1 MSRGEYGAAVG
12 VPRILG
18 ALARHSVK
26 ATFFVPGHSADHYP
40 GAVEAMLKAGH
51 EVAAHGYLHESPVG
65 MTMEEET
72 AVLEK
77 GESALQRI
85 TGGKPAG
92 YRSPAWDL
100 SENTIRLLRERGYR
114 YDSSLMADDF
124 MPFHPREHDV
134 VGGDGAINWGPRS
147 SVVEFPVAWE
157 LDDFPY
163 FSFLNKPLYSGL
175 RNPSE
180 VFDIWLGEFKYCA
193 ERCENG
199 VFVLTMHPEI
209 VGRGPRIEMLER
221 LIAAMSQH
229 PGVRF
234 MTMAAAAQDPGILTM
249 CAESAPTSPRFR

>member
-1 MSRGEYGAAVG
+1 M
-12 VPRILG
+12 PRILA
-18 ALARHSVK
+18 ALARHDVK
-26 ATFFVPGHSADHYP
+26 ATFFVPGHSADYYP
-40 GAVEAMLKAGH
+40 SAVEAMLKAGH

-65 MTMEEET
+65 MTLEQEI

-77 GESALQRI
+77 GEAALQRI
-85 TGGKPAG
+85 AGEKPAG

-124 MPFHPREHDV
+124 VPFHPREHDV
-134 VGGDGAINWGPRS
+134 VGTDGAIKWGARS
-147 SVVEFPVAWE
+147 SLVEFPVAWE

-163 FSFLNKPLYSGL
+163 FTFLNKPLYSGL

-193 ERCENG
+193 GRCQNG

-209 VGRGPRIEMLER
+209 IGRGPRIEMLER
-221 LIAAMSQH
+221 LIAAIRNH
-229 PGVRF
+229 PGARF
-234 MTMAAAAQDPGILTM
+234 MTMAAAAQDLGILSV
-249 CAESAPTSPRFR
+249 CARSAPTAPRPR